1 MASITRAEALLTT
14 MRISITSGSAI
25 KTTRSK
31 SRRCSFGIDG
41 KEEPRYLMTRDGN
54 GYVVLGQTPDGRFLK
69 LYGEYVVSEPDGQSL
84 LRPVG
89 CIDMTPNDRRRSK
102 EHLK

>member
-1 MASITRAEALLTT
+1 VASIARAEALPTT
-14 MRISITSGSAI
+14 MRISITWVSHQVDPI
-25 KTTRSK
+25 EIEEML
-31 SRRCSFGIDG
+31 FGIDG
-41 KEEPRYLMTRDGN
+41 EEEPRYLMTGDGN

-84 LRPVG
+84 FRPVG
-89 CIDMTPNDRRRSK
+89 CIDMTPNDRRRFK